1 MINRRTVR
9 TPIGRTSEQDEQ
21 ITAMKWLAL
30 KYPDVFKVT
39 MAIPNEGKTSW
50 YGGQRMKM
58 AGVKAGS
65 PDLLVCAARKGKHG
79 LFIEMKS
86 KQGKLRPNQQAMHEL
101 LRAQD
106 YYVVTCYGAEDF
118 IEVVED
124 YLE

>member
-1 MINRRTVR
+1 MINRRTIR

-30 KYPDVFKVT
+30 THKNVFDVT
-39 MAIPNEGKTSW
+39 MAIPNEGRTSW

-58 AGVKAGS
+58 AGVKAGA
-65 PDLLVCAARKGKHG
+65 PDLILPVALKGYHG
-79 LFIEMKS
+79 VFVEMKS
-86 KQGKLRPNQQAMHEL
+86 RQGKVRPNQAEMHER
-101 LRAQD
+101 LRAQGF
-106 YYVVTCYGAEDF
+106 YVPVCYCADEF

>member
-21 ITAMKWLAL
+21 IAAMKWLAL
-30 KYPDVFKVT
+30 KYPDIFKVT

-58 AGVKAGS
+58 AGVKAGA
-65 PDLLVCAARKGKHG
+65 PDLLLPIASKNKHG

-86 KQGKLRPNQQAMHEL
+86 RQGKLRPNQSEMHEL
-101 LRAQD
+101 IRAQG
-106 YYVVTCYGAEDF
+106 YSVVTCYGVDEF
-118 IEVVED
+118 IETAQD